1 MQPHQLRWGD
11 REMETAIKSI
21 ECSQVAGLIQ
31 KSAACDRSS
40 IGVNLGRMSYV
51 VEWLFPS
58 TVGILAA
65 LLPRTLLHEG
75 KEGAC
80 NHYHIL
86 AVDS

>member
-1 MQPHQLRWGD
+1 MIDLLLVL
-11 REMETAIKSI
+11 T
-21 ECSQVAGLIQ
+21 
-31 KSAACDRSS
+31 
-40 IGVNLGRMSYV
+40 LGRMNYV

-86 AVDS
+86 GCMRLILEVTCTSHVMWNVLIM